1 MCVLV
6 RPPCSRLLSLPTVL
20 SSVRATQVEVLVG
33 KQKGEKRAPPRFV
46 EQLAGY
52 EKAIRKE
59 PSLAKYRV
67 VKVLASQTCLPKAML
82 DEDYMKDIEV
92 MQSKGDI
99 FEFVGKS
106 NYPWYSE

>member
-1 MCVLV
+1 M
-6 RPPCSRLLSLPTVL
+6 L

-59 PSLAKYRV
+59 PSLANYRV
-67 VKVLASQTCLPKAML
+67 VKVLASQTCLPKATL
-82 DEDYMKDIEV
+82 GEDYMKDIEV
-92 MQSKGDI
+92 MQPSKGDI

>member
-20 SSVRATQVEVLVG
+20 SSVRATQVG
-33 KQKGEKRAPPRFV
+33 KQKGKERDPPRFV
-46 EQLAGY
+46 KQLAGY
-52 EKAIRKE
+52 EEAIRKE
-59 PSLAKYRV
+59 PSLAKCRV
-67 VKVLASQTCLPKAML
+67 VKVLASQTCLPKATL
-82 DEDYMKDIEV
+82 GEDYMKDIEV
-92 MQSKGDI
+92 MQSKGDT